1 MPVAEAP
8 PAAPAATATIDAS
21 QLLADQIAAMQR
33 TLPATVAGNLL
44 LAAVLAWALHGS
56 VSAAALALWGALLAL
71 HCAVNGWVIAT
82 TRRRHVTPRNASRRA
97 RAGVRS
103 ALVLGMIW
111 AGGILF
117 LWPAGEGTLP
127 QKFLLVFLVAG
138 VSSGALHSLSAH
150 LPTFTAFFV
159 PTVAAVALAAALDGG
174 AVFKA
179 VGGITVV
186 YGLVTWRY
194 AQSLNRTLAEAM
206 SGRHQLSVLALRLRE
221 EVHRVEQAQ
230 RARSRLMAA
239 ASHDLRQ
246 PVHALSL
253 FLGLVAAEPLPASQA
268 RRIALAQRSVESLSA
283 QFDALLDLARLDA
296 GAMRAEPRAVAVRP
310 LVENVVEAMR
320 PQAEARGLVL
330 RLRVD
335 DAVALTDPLLLER
348 MLRNLVGNA
357 IRYTDHGGV
366 LVALRAP
373 AGGGARL
380 QVVDTGIGIS
390 AAEQALVFEEFAQAE
405 GAAGRGGMGLGL
417 AIVRGCATLLG
428 HSVSLRSAP
437 GRGSRFTID
446 LQPPSS
452 AALPAAPGIQRPDST
467 GPLLPAWAP
476 GAPDAPA
483 GLYGAVVVLIEDDP
497 AVLAATAEAIAHW
510 GAEVVSGTDV
520 EAALAPLAARPL
532 RPALI
537 IADGRLA
544 QGAGGLAAVQR
555 VREEYND
562 DELPALVISA
572 DAAALEA
579 ARAAGVTAL
588 RKPVTPAALAA
599 AVREALAARAAPA
612 PGNGH

>member
-1 MPVAEAP
+1 V
-8 PAAPAATATIDAS
+8 TVDAS
-21 QLLADQIAAMQR
+21 QLLADQIAAVQR

-56 VSAAALALWGALLAL
+56 VSSAALGLWVGLLAL
-71 HCAVNGWVIAT
+71 HCAVNGWVIAA
-82 TRRRHVTPRNASRRA
+82 TRQRPVTPRNAARRA

-103 ALVLGMIW
+103 ALVLGLVW
-111 AGGILF
+111 AGGILG
-117 LWPAGEGTLP
+117 LWPDGDGALA

-138 VSSGALHSLSAH
+138 VSSGALHSLSPH

-159 PTVAAVALAAALDGG
+159 PTVLAVALAAALDGG
-174 AVFKA
+174 AVFQA
-179 VGGITVV
+179 VAGITVV

-206 SGRHQLSVLALRLRE
+206 SGRHQLSALAQQLGQ
-221 EVHRVEQAQ
+221 EVQRVEQAR

-253 FLGLVAAEPLPASQA
+253 FLGLTAAEPLPAAQA

-296 GAMRAEPRAVAVRP
+296 GALRVEPRAVAMRP

-320 PQAEARGLVL
+320 AQAEARGLVL
-330 RLRVD
+330 RLRAC
-335 DAVALTDPLLLER
+335 DAMALTDPLLAER
-348 MLRNLVGNA
+348 MLRNLVANA
-357 IRYTDHGGV
+357 IRYTDRGGV

-380 QVVDTGIGIS
+380 QVVDTGIGI
-390 AAEQALVFEEFAQAE
+390 APAEQAQVFEEFAQAE
-405 GAAGRGGMGLGL
+405 GAAGRGGLGLGL

-428 HSVSLRSAP
+428 HAVSLRSAP

-446 LQPPSS
+446 LQPPPW
-452 AALPAAPGIQRPDST
+452 AELPAAPLVPRQAAAAPD
-467 GPLLPAWAP
+467 PYVWAP
-476 GAPDAPA
+476 GAPAA
-483 GLYGAVVVLIEDDP
+483 LAGAVILVIEDDP
-497 AVLAATAEAIAHW
+497 AVRAATAEALAQW
-510 GAEVVSGTDV
+510 GAEVVAGADV
-520 EAALAPLAARPL
+520 DAVLAPLAARPL

-537 IADGRLA
+537 ITDGRLA
-544 QGAGGLAAVQR
+544 QGAGGLAAVQS

-579 ARAAGVTAL
+579 ARAAGLPAL

-599 AVREALAARAAPA
+599 AVREALAARDGP
-612 PGNGH
+612 PRRSGP